1 MQPVMD
7 NKGSNC
13 IKEVFSVKAIAAL
26 FLSMLLLFSASHAEI
41 LHSPEVD
48 PDFAG
53 IGISAHEAI
62 VLTDN
67 LPLYASSSGNQV
79 LAHLPAGQAF
89 YTAQAQNDRLDYYNV
104 AGQRLGWVCADD
116 VLQWPSYLVLESD
129 TNAFAAQGEDAPCVR
144 LPAGARLP
152 APGQPARRLYRA
164 GRWAASG
171 YGSPHRIRR
180 KRPFHPPWLPSI
192 TGAELRW
199 LDASAYGSAAR

>member
-67 LPLYASSSGNQV
+67 LCCTLPPPAIRYLPICPLAKHSIP
-79 LAHLPAGQAF
+79 LK
-89 YTAQAQNDRLDYYNV
+89 
-104 AGQRLGWVCADD
+104 
-116 VLQWPSYLVLESD
+116 
-129 TNAFAAQGEDAPCVR
+129 
-144 LPAGARLP
+144 
-152 APGQPARRLYRA
+152 
-164 GRWAASG
+164 
-171 YGSPHRIRR
+171 R
-180 KRPFHPPWLPSI
+180 KMIDWI
-192 TGAELRW
+192 TTM
-199 LDASAYGSAAR
+199 

>member
-1 MQPVMD
+1 MRPVMD
-7 NKGSNC
+7 NNGSNC

-67 LPLYASSSGNQV
+67 LPLYASFSGNQV

-89 YTAQAQNDRLDYYNV
+89 
-104 AGQRLGWVCADD
+104 
-116 VLQWPSYLVLESD
+116 
-129 TNAFAAQGEDAPCVR
+129 
-144 LPAGARLP
+144 
-152 APGQPARRLYRA
+152 
-164 GRWAASG
+164 
-171 YGSPHRIRR
+171 
-180 KRPFHPPWLPSI
+180 
-192 TGAELRW
+192 
-199 LDASAYGSAAR
+199 

>member
-26 FLSMLLLFSASHAEI
+26 FLSMLLLFSAAYAEI

-53 IGISAHEAI
+53 IGISAHEAV

-144 LPAGARLP
+144 LPAG
-152 APGQPARRLYRA
+152 
-164 GRWAASG
+164 
-171 YGSPHRIRR
+171 
-180 KRPFHPPWLPSI
+180 
-192 TGAELRW
+192 
-199 LDASAYGSAAR
+199 